1 MLADKATILPGSHP
15 STIKITMDE
24 LKRCGITV
32 RTNCRTKNI
41 TAEYIE
47 LADGEK
53 VYCNQPIWATGAEPQ
68 EVTAHSDLEI
78 LKGYFRVNDFMQ
90 STSHPNVF
98 AGGDCVT
105 METYADEVPMF
116 PPKAGVYAVREGPF
130 IAQNIARFI
139 KGQELLKYVP
149 QRSFLSLLMTG
160 DGSAIGTKY
169 GITFKGKWVWHMKD
183 YIDQSFMDLFDAN
196 YLFEDYKNKGM
207 AVPLEHNALFDDEAA
222 EEAKRLAPIKEMV
235 AKMTPE
241 EAGKLFA
248 CEPEETEFRSRFML
262 VQRMNAD
269 PAFADEAVK
278 HFKPSYY

>member
-1 MLADKATILPGSHP
+1 
-15 STIKITMDE
+15 MDE
-24 LKRCGITV
+24 LKRCNISV
-32 RTNCRTKNI
+32 RNNCRIKNI
-41 TAEYIE
+41 TAEYVE
-47 LADGEK
+47 LESGEK

-68 EVTAHSDLEI
+68 EVTTHSDLEI
-78 LKGYFRVNDFMQ
+78 LNGYFRVNDFMQ

-105 METYADEVPMF
+105 METYAAERPIF

-139 KGQELLKYVP
+139 KGKEMLKYVP

-169 GITFKGKWVWHMKD
+169 GITFKGKWVWKMKD

-196 YLFEDYKNKGM
+196 LLFEDYKNKGM
-207 AVPLEHNALFDDEAA
+207 AVPLEHNVLFDDEAA
-222 EEAKRLAPIKEMV
+222 EEAKRLAPIKDMV
-235 AKMTPE
+235 AKLTPE

-248 CEPEETEFRSRFML
+248 CDPEETEFRSRFML

-278 HFKPSYY
+278 YFKPSYY